1 MKIRELLSDETK
13 WCKNDVAQDKDGSAI
28 SATSDDACKW
38 CLVGAIDK
46 CYTDST
52 EDIWLKIYKYL
63 NMSIGKFNDS
73 HNFEDIKNLVEELD
87 I

>member
-1 MKIRELLSDETK
+1 MKIKELLSDETK
-13 WCKNDVAQDKDGSAI
+13 WCKNDAAKDKNGNAVI
-28 SATSDDACKW
+28 PTSNDACKW

-52 EDIWLKIYKYL
+52 EDIWFKIYMYL
-63 NMSIGKFNDS
+63 HTSIGDFNDS